1 MAGSSPVVQQIVRT
15 YNRIPVAIN
24 PGRTRTPTT
33 IWGAVGKA
41 VNPLNPMN
49 AAMGLAGITLPG
61 VPTSIPDL
69 LLSLQGSSPQ
79 TDDPYANWKA
89 LRYKSR
95 EDMINRVGQQ
105 MVREAALPGQPVTPP
120 PATGLRLAAPAEP
133 AFRPPTPA
141 RTSYVGPP
149 APAVRASA
157 PSAQRSPQPAPV
169 AQPTSSQAAQVTAPV
184 QTPAPE
190 MSPLAK
196 EYAQQQRIAELLG
209 AEEMVRRLNAARPM
223 TTVSD
228 EDMLTWADANPA
240 LAYREMLRRES
251 LAN

>member
-15 YNRIPVAIN
+15 YNRIPVAVN
-24 PGRTRTPTT
+24 PIRTRTPTT
-33 IWGAVGKA
+33 VKGAIGKA
-41 VNPLNPMN
+41 LNPLNPMN
-49 AAMGLAGITLPG
+49 AALGVLGVTLPE
-61 VPTSIPDL
+61 VPTSVPEL
-69 LLSLQGSSPQ
+69 LFIQGSSPQ

-105 MVREAALPGQPVTPP
+105 MVREAALPGQPITPP

-133 AFRPPTPA
+133 AFRPPAPA
-141 RTSYVGPP
+141 QTSYVRTS
-149 APAVRASA
+149 APVVRASA
-157 PSAQRSPQPAPV
+157 PSAQRSPQPASV

-184 QTPAPE
+184 QAPAPE

-228 EDMLTWADANPA
+228 EDILTWADANPA